1 MAIWALPC
9 GVRAAGTRRQGIVV
23 KVMEAQFQRYG
34 RRLLALA
41 LLSALYL
48 LARLPGISPSERD
61 SLASRFRFDRAD
73 LPVVPGPE
81 RRSVRPVHPGLRHI
95 SAWISAV
102 GAGVALNDI
111 DDDGLPND
119 VCYVDVRTDQVIVT
133 PAPGTGGRYQAFA
146 LNSGN
151 LYRRETMAPMGC
163 LPGDMNEDG
172 RTDILV
178 YYWGRTP
185 IAFLHTGAQM
195 NPAGFEPAELIPGGE
210 RWYTNSATFADLDGD
225 GHTDL
230 IVSNYFPDGARVLDA
245 HATGDE
251 HMQHSMS
258 RAFNSGRKH
267 LLIWQSDTKG
277 GVQYRDMSGTL
288 TDEMNYGWTLATGA
302 ADLDGDL
309 LPEIYFANDFGPDRL
324 WHNLSTPGRLKFELL
339 HGIKTLGVP
348 RSKVLGRDS
357 FKGMGIDFGDVNGDG
372 WQDMFISNIA
382 TQYALEESHFLWMST
397 GHLELIRRGIAPYV
411 DRSEALGL
419 SRGGWGWDTRLADF
433 DNDSTL
439 EALQAV
445 GFARGEVN
453 RWPELQEIAMG
464 NDQLLE
470 RPASWNRFEPGDD
483 LSGHLHNPFYVRA
496 HDGRFYDVSPELSLA
511 ESHVSRGIA
520 VADVDGDGRL
530 DYAFGNQWED
540 SQFFHNTSP
549 NAGAFLGLRVRR
561 ANGVPVIGA
570 EASVQLPAGRRLK
583 SFSDGGSGHSG
594 KRSPDIHFG
603 LGRVRPDEALPV
615 VVRWRDTAGIHQR
628 SLDLTPGWHIVQVGG
643 SS

>member
-1 MAIWALPC
+1 
-9 GVRAAGTRRQGIVV
+9 
-23 KVMEAQFQRYG
+23 
-34 RRLLALA
+34 
-41 LLSALYL
+41 
-48 LARLPGISPSERD
+48 
-61 SLASRFRFDRAD
+61 
-73 LPVVPGPE
+73 
-81 RRSVRPVHPGLRHI
+81 
-95 SAWISAV
+95 
-102 GAGVALNDI
+102 
-111 DDDGLPND
+111 
-119 VCYVDVRTDQVIVT
+119 
-133 PAPGTGGRYQAFA
+133 
-146 LNSGN
+146 
-151 LYRRETMAPMGC
+151 
-163 LPGDMNEDG
+163 
-172 RTDILV
+172 
-178 YYWGRTP
+178 
-185 IAFLHTGAQM
+185 
-195 NPAGFEPAELIPGGE
+195 
-210 RWYTNSATFADLDGD
+210 
-225 GHTDL
+225 
-230 IVSNYFPDGARVLDA
+230 
-245 HATGDE
+245 
-251 HMQHSMS
+251 
-258 RAFNSGRKH
+258 
-267 LLIWQSDTKG
+267 
-277 GVQYRDMSGTL
+277 MSGTL

-433 DNDSTL
+433 DNDGTL

-603 LGRVRPDEALPV
+603 LGRVRADEALPV

-643 SS
+643 SP